1 MAELSNPSE
10 IAREVLRRLAM
21 RRTPPTPDNYLAL
34 YHEIAGTQIREKFPE
49 QAMKSLA
56 SALPRANQEQLRFVR
71 QIENA
76 VSEKSW
82 EGLKTALVD
91 MLGKS
96 GGEAPNW
103 SALLR
108 DLLVQIETRHG
119 SITQAKKRE
128 ALEHVLAASGNAEIL
143 YTRLQALLRNWSHA
157 TPSEE
162 VPTVTGTT
170 AIEPGATAAASQTA
184 AGAQPASAE
193 LRELIAK
200 LLEDTIF
207 ILLVDTPDL
216 AAEAGEIAASI
227 RSAQAPAAFDKA
239 VARLRK
245 LSYRLQYVAEDQA
258 ELKTGVLQLLQLII
272 ENISGL
278 VDDQWLHNQIEV
290 VLKLFEEPL
299 NLRRLDDVERRL
311 KEVIYKQSHL
321 KHHLDEA
328 KDRLKTL
335 LASFIDRLT
344 DFTTSTGDYHDK
356 IGTCVGKISQAKD
369 IAELG
374 DVLDEVMRETRGMQ
388 INVQRSREELIEMRK
403 RVEEAEAEIVRLQS
417 DLAEASEVIRHDPLT
432 GALNRK
438 GMDEALDREVG
449 RAQRRG
455 STLSLAMLDIDNFK
469 KLNDTLGHQAGD
481 EALVHL
487 AQVVRETLRPQD
499 ALARYGGEEFVV
511 LMPDTELEDGINV
524 MTRLQRSLT
533 KRFFLHKNDKLLIT
547 FSAGVAELSAEET
560 AIDGLKRADAAMYL
574 AKRAGKNRVVAA

>member
-21 RRTPPTPDNYLAL
+21 RRTPPTPDNYQAI
-34 YHEIAGTQIREKFPE
+34 YNEIAGTPAREKFPE
-49 QAMKSLA
+49 LALKHLA
-56 SALPRANQEQLRFVR
+56 SALPRANQEQLRFAR

-76 VSEKSW
+76 VGEQSW

-91 MLGKS
+91 LLGKS
-96 GGEAPNW
+96 GGDAPNW
-103 SALLR
+103 SVLLR
-108 DLLVQIETRHG
+108 DLLIQIETRHG
-119 SITQAKKRE
+119 NVTQAKKRE
-128 ALEHVLAASGNAEIL
+128 ALDHVLSASGNAEIL

-157 TPSEE
+157 
-162 VPTVTGTT
+162 
-170 AIEPGATAAASQTA
+170 APGDAAPANMAATAAGEVEPGSQVTASSPTA
-184 AGAQPASAE
+184 NTD

-216 AAEAGEIAASI
+216 AAEAGEIAASF
-227 RSAQAPAAFDKA
+227 RSAQTPAELDKS

-245 LSYRLQYVAEDQA
+245 LSYRLQFVAEDQA

-335 LASFIDRLT
+335 LATFIDRLT
-344 DFTTSTGDYHDK
+344 DFTASTGDYHDK
-356 IGTCVGKISQAKD
+356 IETCVGKISQAKD

-374 DVLDEVMRETRGMQ
+374 DVLDEVMRETRGIQ
-388 INVQRSREELIEMRK
+388 INIQRSREELIEMRK

-487 AQVVRETLRPQD
+487 AQVVRDTLRPQD

-511 LMPDTELEDGINV
+511 LMPDTELDDGINV
-524 MTRLQRSLT
+524 MTRLQRQLT

-547 FSAGVAELSAEET
+547 FSAGVAELSPEET
-560 AIDGLKRADAAMYL
+560 ALDGLKRADAAMYL

>member
-1 MAELSNPSE
+1 MAEASNPSE

-34 YHEIAGTQIREKFPE
+34 YHEIAGTQVREKFPE
-49 QAMKSLA
+49 QALKSLA
-56 SALPRANQEQLRFVR
+56 AALPRANQEQLRFVR

-82 EGLKTALVD
+82 DGLKTALVD
-91 MLGKS
+91 MLAKS
-96 GGEAPNW
+96 SGEPPNW

-108 DLLVQIETRHG
+108 DLLTQVETRHAG
-119 SITQAKKRE
+119 LTQAKKRE
-128 ALEHVLAASGNAEIL
+128 ALDHVLTASGTAEIL

-157 TPSEE
+157 TPSDEG
-162 VPTVTGTT
+162 PSSISGM
-170 AIEPGATAAASQTA
+170 AGEPDSAA
-184 AGAQPASAE
+184 PASPGSPSAVSGD
-193 LRELIAK
+193 LRELMAK
-200 LLEDTIF
+200 LLEDTIT

-216 AAEAGEIAASI
+216 AAEASEIAQGI
-227 RSAQAPAAFDKA
+227 RSAQTPAAFDKA
-239 VARLRK
+239 VASLRK

-258 ELKTGVLQLLQLII
+258 ELKTGLLQLLQLII

-290 VLKLFEEPL
+290 VLKLFDEPL

-328 KDRLKTL
+328 KDRLKAL
-335 LASFIDRLT
+335 LATFIDRLT
-344 DFTTSTGDYHDK
+344 DFTASTDDYHDK
-356 IGTCVGKISQAKD
+356 IENCVSKIGQAKD

-374 DVLDEVMRETRGMQ
+374 DVLDEVMRETRGIQ
-388 INVQRSREELIEMRK
+388 INVQRSREELIEMR
-403 RVEEAEAEIVRLQS
+403 RRFEEAEAEIARLQTE
-417 DLAEASEVIRHDPLT
+417 LAEAGEIICHDTLT

-455 STLSLAMLDIDNFK
+455 SALSLAMLDIDNFK

-499 ALARYGGEEFVV
+499 VLARYGGEEFVV
-511 LMPDTELEDGINV
+511 LMPDTELEDGISV
-524 MTRLQRSLT
+524 MARLQRALT
-533 KRFFLHKNDKLLIT
+533 KRFFLHNNEKLLIT
-547 FSAGVAELSAEET
+547 FSAGVAELAEQEPPV
-560 AIDGLKRADAAMYL
+560 DGLKRADAAMYL